1 MKKLVL
7 LVAFVVVAM
16 VGQARAENW
25 VQYGKIDAF
34 TASIDVDSMKIK
46 ESVCIF
52 WTKWDLTPKGRAG
65 MFAKEKK
72 LKNNAAFMKMK
83 WVAFC
88 GGDDKGVSEMASYI
102 YDKKSNILESKVQ
115 PSPIPYDLV
124 PGSLMEVMHNSVCAV
139 VAEAGKAKADE
150 AK

>member
-1 MKKLVL
+1 MKKLTLLVL
-7 LVAFVVVAM
+7 LVALFAT
-16 VGQARAENW
+16 QAWAENW

-52 WTKWDLTPKGRAG
+52 WTKWDLTPKGKAE

-72 LKNNAAFMKMK
+72 LKNNASFMKMK

-88 GGDDKGVSEMASYI
+88 GGDDKGVAEMASYI

-115 PSPIPYDLV
+115 KSPIPYDLV
-124 PGSLMEVMHNSVCAV
+124 PGSLMEVMHSSVCGV
-139 VAEAGKAKADE
+139 VAEAGKTKADE